1 MSNRG
6 AFVTLERFFGGEEKK
21 RTRDRILVDKRD
33 ERRETRDERDES
45 LKGAQYESAVYF
57 VEY

>member
-21 RTRDRILVDKRD
+21 KTRDRILVDK
-33 ERRETRDERDES
+33 RDERDES